1 MFQSKITPPEFS
13 YLAEK
18 LLRGGIAPRQVK
30 RTVAELQ
37 DHYMDLY
44 EEAIV
49 HGISEER
56 AAQDAL
62 SSLGKE
68 QDLIKEILSQKK
80 LLSWASRY
88 PWTTYGFGPIFLAI
102 VIATAP
108 IGILESL
115 LILSEDMTIYLM
127 PDWMQSSFI
136 QHLTNATFFLASYIM
151 PIIITG
157 YMCFQV
163 SIRRDPLVW
172 PIIGATFMCIFAASY
187 NININWPDLPG
198 YHMYLFGDFNFRT
211 FLMRTVINATLITVF
226 MTFCFKK
233 YRFFKELTDR

>member
-37 DHYMDLY
+37 DHYIDLY
-44 EEAIV
+44 EEAIG
-49 HGISEER
+49 HGISEEK
-56 AAQDAL
+56 AKQEAHSAL
-62 SSLGKE
+62 GNE
-68 QDLIKEILSQKK
+68 QDLIKEMLSQKK

-88 PWTTYGFGPIFLAI
+88 PWAIYGFGPIFFA
-102 VIATAP
+102 VIIASAP

-127 PDWMQSSFI
+127 PDWMQNSLI
-136 QHLTNATFFLASYIM
+136 QHLTNSTFFVSSYII
-151 PIIITG
+151 PIIILG

-163 SIRRDPLVW
+163 SKRRDSLVW
-172 PIIGATFMCIFAASY
+172 PIIGATLLCVVAASY
-187 NININWPDLPG
+187 NVNINWPDLPG
-198 YHMYLFGDFNFRT
+198 SHIYLYGDFNFKT
-211 FLMRTVINATLITVF
+211 MVIRALVNVTLAAAS
-226 MTFCFKK
+226 
-233 YRFFKELTDR
+233 